1 MKYSELDNVEIIG
14 RARLNPDD
22 EWLREL
28 RKDSIQAPLSEQ
40 TIPEASIQELAYERF
55 PTEE

>member
-22 EWLREL
+22 EWLRAL
-28 RKDSIQAPLSEQ
+28 RKDSIKAPLSEQ
-40 TIPEASIQELAYERF
+40 TIPEESIQDLAYERF
-55 PTEE
+55 PSED